1 MKAIQKTTTCDLSVF
16 ENVEIFDEIIH
27 TARSGQMTNQL
38 SAEWYQF
45 IQAPVNRTLD
55 REHDNLVASN
65 LK

>member
-1 MKAIQKTTTCDLSVF
+1 MKAIQKTTTSDYV
-16 ENVEIFDEIIH
+16 NNQDQIFDEIIR

-45 IQAPVNRTLD
+45 IRSPINRTLD

>member
-1 MKAIQKTTTCDLSVF
+1 MKAIQKTTTSDYV
-16 ENVEIFDEIIH
+16 NNRRQIFDEIIR
-27 TARSGQMTNQL
+27 TARSGQIRNQL

-45 IQAPVNRTLD
+45 IQAPINRTLD

>member
-1 MKAIQKTTTCDLSVF
+1 MKAIQKTTTSEYVDNQS
-16 ENVEIFDEIIH
+16 EIIDEIIG

-45 IQAPVNRTLD
+45 IRAPINRTLD
-55 REHDNLVASN
+55 REHDNLVAAN

>member
-1 MKAIQKTTTCDLSVF
+1 MKAIQKTTTIDYVYNQS
-16 ENVEIFDEIIH
+16 EIFDEIIR

-38 SAEWYQF
+38 SVEWYQF
-45 IQAPVNRTLD
+45 IRAPVNRTLD